1 MSNQIFI
8 FLLNTV
14 VGFFSL
20 ALLLRFYFQFFR
32 LPYRHP
38 ISQFLVAVT
47 GFMVRPV
54 RRFVPGWGGVDLS
67 SLLLAWLLEC
77 AILFGTFMLRG
88 YDFSVNMEASLP
100 GVLLLG
106 TVEIVKMSLYIVL
119 VSVILQAIL
128 SWVNPHTPLAPL
140 LDGLTRPFLNIFR
153 NRIPLVAN
161 VDLSPLFVLLVIQ
174 VLLMIIMEVHRE
186 IATML

>member
-1 MSNQIFI
+1 MSNQIFV

-14 VGFFSL
+14 LGFFSV
-20 ALLLRFYFQFFR
+20 ALLLRFYFQLFR

-38 ISQFLVAVT
+38 ISQFLVGVT

-54 RRFVPGWGGVDLS
+54 RRIIPGWGGIDLS

-77 AILFGTFMLRG
+77 AILFGTLMLKG
-88 YDFSVNMEASLP
+88 YDVSGNVGALLP

-106 TVEIVKMSLYIVL
+106 MVEVVKMSLYVVL
-119 VSVILQAIL
+119 ISVILQAVL
-128 SWVNPHTPLAPL
+128 SWINPHSPLAPL

-153 NRIPLVAN
+153 NRIPPVAN
-161 VDLSPLFVLLVIQ
+161 VDLSPLFVIVLVQ
-174 VLLMIIMEVHRE
+174 VLLMVIMEVHSE
-186 IATML
+186 IAVMF

>member
-1 MSNQIFI
+1 
-8 FLLNTV
+8 
-14 VGFFSL
+14 
-20 ALLLRFYFQFFR
+20 
-32 LPYRHP
+32 
-38 ISQFLVAVT
+38 
-47 GFMVRPV
+47 MVRPV

-88 YDFSVNMEASLP
+88 YDFSVNMEVSLP
-100 GVLLLG
+100 GLMLLG
-106 TVEIVKMSLYIVL
+106 AVEIVEMSLYIVL
-119 VSVILQAIL
+119 VAVILQAIF

-140 LDGLTRPFLNIFR
+140 LDGLTRPFFNIFR

>member
-1 MSNQIFI
+1 
-8 FLLNTV
+8 
-14 VGFFSL
+14 
-20 ALLLRFYFQFFR
+20 
-32 LPYRHP
+32 
-38 ISQFLVAVT
+38 
-47 GFMVRPV
+47 
-54 RRFVPGWGGVDLS
+54 
-67 SLLLAWLLEC
+67 
-77 AILFGTFMLRG
+77 
-88 YDFSVNMEASLP
+88 
-100 GVLLLG
+100 
-106 TVEIVKMSLYIVL
+106 VEIVKMSLYIVL
-119 VSVILQAIL
+119 VAVILQAIL

>member
-1 MSNQIFI
+1 MSSQIFV

-14 VGFFSL
+14 LGFFSV
-20 ALLLRFYFQFFR
+20 ALLLRFYFQLFR

-38 ISQFLVAVT
+38 ISQFLVSVT

-54 RRFVPGWGGVDLS
+54 RRIIPGWGGVDLS

-88 YDFSVNMEASLP
+88 YDFSENIGALLP

-106 TVEIVKMSLYIVL
+106 MVEIVKMSLYVVL
-119 VSVILQAIL
+119 ISVILQAVL
-128 SWVNPHTPLAPL
+128 SWINPHSPLAPL
-140 LDGLTRPFLNIFR
+140 LDGLTHPFLNVFR
-153 NRIPLVAN
+153 SRIPPVAN
-161 VDLSPLFVLLVIQ
+161 VDLSPLFVIVLVQI
-174 VLLMIIMEVHRE
+174 LLMIVMEVHGK
-186 IATML
+186 IAMMP